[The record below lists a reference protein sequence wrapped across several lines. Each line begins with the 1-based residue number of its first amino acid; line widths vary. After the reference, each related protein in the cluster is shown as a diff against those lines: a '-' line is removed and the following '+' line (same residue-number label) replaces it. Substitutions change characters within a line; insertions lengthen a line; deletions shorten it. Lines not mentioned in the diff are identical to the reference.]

1 MELILKRKV
10 LFILIGCLF
19 ILSFFSVTY
28 SQKQD
33 VENKSFFGLT
43 PQKSSFSLLDPSRLK
58 MSHSYTFSYFSSKK
72 SSGSFGLY
80 LNTIQYQ
87 ISEPLKL
94 TMNLGYL
101 HRSSFWQ
108 RSGNSFN
115 TQGILS
121 DFQLEYKK
129 SNFHFLLKIG
139 NLPENRNPYIDW
151 LYYYLSDWYYFSDWR
166 K

>member
-1 MELILKRKV
+1 MKRKA
-10 LFILIGCLF
+10 LSIFIVCLI
-19 ILSFFSVTY
+19 ISSFFSLTY
-28 SQKQD
+28 SQKKD

-58 MSHSYTFSYFSSKK
+58 MRQSYTLSYFSGKK
-72 SSGSFGLY
+72 GSESSGLY

-101 HRSSFWQ
+101 HRPSFWQ

-129 SNFHFLLKIG
+129 SNFYFLLKIG
-139 NLPENRNPYIDW
+139 NLPKSYDPY
-151 LYYYLSDWYYFSDWR
+151 YHFSDWR
-166 K
+166 W

>member
-1 MELILKRKV
+1 MKRKV
-10 LFILIGCLF
+10 LFILIVSF
-19 ILSFFSVTY
+19 FVLSFFSVIY

-33 VENKSFFGLT
+33 VRDESFFGLN
-43 PQKSSFSLLDPSRLK
+43 PQKSSFSLLDPNRLK
-58 MSHSYTFSYFSSKK
+58 MRHSYTLTYFSSKK
-72 SSGSFGLY
+72 SSESFGLY

-101 HRSSFWQ
+101 HRPSFWQ

-115 TQGILS
+115 NQGILS

-139 NLPENRNPYIDW
+139 NLPKSYNP
-151 LYYYLSDWYYFSDWR
+151 YYYLWD
-166 K
+166 